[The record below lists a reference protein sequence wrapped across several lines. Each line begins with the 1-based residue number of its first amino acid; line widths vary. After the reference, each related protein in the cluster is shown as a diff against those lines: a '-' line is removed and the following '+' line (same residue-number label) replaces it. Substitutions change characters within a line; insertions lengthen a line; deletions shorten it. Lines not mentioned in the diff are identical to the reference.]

1 VILSRAW
8 EAEQPLGARGAIR
21 VLQCFGCV
29 AGRGVGPY
37 VADLVEAL
45 PKGEFEVGLCLSHP
59 RSALPARLQAFE
71 GPVADRSSSSQ
82 RTPRLIGHIRQ
93 AVRAFRPHIVHTHTK
108 PDQLF
113 ARLALGRRSPV
124 RLVSTFHSCF
134 EHYFQHGSRAASLER
149 ALFSMALRW
158 FPGHGAASSTAIA
171 AEYERLF
178 PGIGE
183 VAVVWP
189 AASCPPSTLASATE
203 RLAFRQG
210 LGSGPETL
218 VILSTGALG
227 PWKNQLV
234 LVEALARCQ
243 AHGSDVHLLL
253 AGGEETPG
261 YGQLLTG
268 RAAKLGI
275 GDLVS
280 VLGVRQDVGDLLAI
294 SDVWA
299 LTSRGEGISIAMLE
313 AMAAGLPVVVTPVG
327 DTEAAVQHER
337 TGLLVPVGDVDAT
350 AGVLLRLI
358 EDPGLR
364 ADLCSAARDTIQTRF
379 SPQRLAGE
387 YAELY
392 RSLLAN
398 R

>member
-1 VILSRAW
+1 VILSPFG
-8 EAEQPLGARGAIR
+8 EARPPLGARGAIR

-45 PKGEFEVGLCLSHP
+45 PEDEFEVGLCLSHP
-59 RSALPARLQAFE
+59 RDALPARLQAFD

-82 RTPRLIGHIRQ
+82 RTPRLIGHIRG

-124 RLVSTFHSCF
+124 RLLSTFHSCF
-134 EHYFQHGSRAASLER
+134 EHYFQAGSRAGAMER
-149 ALFSMALRW
+149 RVFSMALRW
-158 FPGHGAASSTAIA
+158 FPGHGAASSSAIA
-171 AEYERLF
+171 AEYERHF
-178 PGIGE
+178 PGMGK

-189 AASCPPSTLASATE
+189 AAACPAATLTSEAA

-210 LGSGPETL
+210 LGLELETL
-218 VILSTGALG
+218 GALG

-234 LVEALARCQ
+234 LVEALAQCQ
-243 AHGSDVHLLL
+243 AEGCDVHLLL

-261 YGQLLTG
+261 YGQLLRE
-268 RAAKLGI
+268 RAEALGI
-275 GDLVS
+275 GPLVS

-327 DTEAAVQHER
+327 DTEAAVKHEQ

-350 AGVLLRLI
+350 AGALLRLI
-358 EDPGLR
+358 GDPGLR
-364 ADLCSAARDTIQTRF
+364 AGLGLAARETIEARF

-392 RSLLAN
+392 RSLVAD